1 MLVMGILNVTP
12 DSFSDGGKYVEMDK
26 IIAHAN
32 QMVADGADII
42 DIGGES
48 TRPGAQLLPESEEI
62 ARVVPIIKALAKEI
76 SVPIS
81 IDTYKAEVA
90 RQAVLAGATYINDVG
105 GAKFDEAMPQVMAES
120 GAKVIL
126 MHNRSVKTVNSG
138 ALTKYEDVIADVKN
152 ELQESIDLVLKAG
165 VKKANI
171 IVDPGVG
178 FAKDFDANIQV
189 MKQVDQFKALG
200 YPVLLG
206 VSRKGTIGKMVG
218 DLDVN
223 NRLEGTLAATCWA
236 ASKAVDIIR
245 VHDVLENARAVKAM
259 TYLI

>member
-1 MLVMGILNVTP
+1 MKVMGILNVTP
-12 DSFSDGGKYVEMDK
+12 DSFSDGGKYIEMDA
-26 IIAHAN
+26 IVAHAK

-48 TRPGAQLLPESEEI
+48 TRPGAQLISEQEEI
-62 ARVVPIIKALAKEI
+62 ARVIPIIERLVKEI
-76 SVPIS
+76 AVPIS

-90 RQAVLAGATYINDVG
+90 RLAVLAGASYINDVG
-105 GAKFDEAMPQVMAES
+105 GAKFDENMPKVMAES
-120 GAKVIL
+120 KAKVIL
-126 MHNRSVKTVNSG
+126 MHNRSKKTVNSG
-138 ALTKYEDVIADVKN
+138 ALTTYENVIEEVKK
-152 ELQESIDLVLKAG
+152 ELQESIDLVLEAG
-165 VKKANI
+165 VKPEHI

-189 MKQVDQFKALG
+189 MKHVDCFSELG

-206 VSRKGTIGKMVG
+206 VSRKGAIGKMVG

-223 NRLEGTLAATCWA
+223 NRVEGTLAVTCLA
-236 ASKAVDIIR
+236 AQKGVEIIR

-259 TYLI
+259 TYLV